1 MVGKMGSPITTLM
14 LRNVPRRY
22 TQEQLLGEIEAV
34 IGSTADFN
42 FLHMPWDLRNSCNV
56 GYAFLN
62 CCDAEGAKRCRE
74 VLDGYHFCM
83 SAKQKQCNVFDAHI
97 QGLESNLIHLLSTS
111 VGVLATG
118 CQPVKSMPVIIWQ
131 GRRVRFPQ
139 VVAALQRTD
148 APPEQRLRGQPCGS
162 AGPLFWSDTAL
173 LQELAP
179 GLEAMTTRRPFAS
192 TEGTT
197 MPGFVSEPA
206 RYASAGSTATPGFVS
221 EAARY
226 ASAGSTATPGFVS
239 EAARYASAGS
249 TTTPG
254 FVSEAA
260 RYASAGSSTTPG
272 FVSEAARYASA
283 GSSTT
288 PGFVSEASTQVFLS
302 LASLPGGR
310 GSSGSR
316 AWAGSVGEEHS
327 SPELQIAGKDDVSLL
342 LAEAALVQ
350 RIEAAMAERRLAL
363 PRASPPEAALLE
375 RRLPLPDRRAAV
387 GCPPSWQL
395 PTGLRLPP
403 GLDLGAPARP
413 AAQPAAPA
421 GPE

>member
-197 MPGFVSEPA
+197 MPGPPEPAPGKNAAEEEYESARSMGAGPYASAEGTTMPRFVSEPA

-239 EAARYASAGS
+239 ELPRRFSCLSPASRGGAAAAAVVPGREASARS
-249 TTTPG
+249 T
-254 FVSEAA
+254 A
-260 RYASAGSSTTPG
+260 
-272 FVSEAARYASA
+272 
-283 GSSTT
+283 
-288 PGFVSEASTQVFLS
+288 
-302 LASLPGGR
+302 
-310 GSSGSR
+310 
-316 AWAGSVGEEHS
+316 
-327 SPELQIAGKDDVSLL
+327 
-342 LAEAALVQ
+342 
-350 RIEAAMAERRLAL
+350 
-363 PRASPPEAALLE
+363 
-375 RRLPLPDRRAAV
+375 
-387 GCPPSWQL
+387 PPSCK
-395 PTGLRLPP
+395 
-403 GLDLGAPARP
+403 
-413 AAQPAAPA
+413 
-421 GPE
+421 

>member
-197 MPGFVSEPA
+197 MPGPPEPAPGKNAAEEEYESARSMGAGPYASAEGTTMPRFVSEPRRGTRPPGA
-206 RYASAGSTATPGFVS
+206 RRRPGSCPKQRGTRPLGARRRPGSCPKQRGTRPLGARRRPGSCPKQRGTRPLGARRRPGSCPKLPRRFSCLSPASRGGAAAAAVVPGREASARSTA
-221 EAARY
+221 
-226 ASAGSTATPGFVS
+226 
-239 EAARYASAGS
+239 
-249 TTTPG
+249 
-254 FVSEAA
+254 
-260 RYASAGSSTTPG
+260 
-272 FVSEAARYASA
+272 
-283 GSSTT
+283 
-288 PGFVSEASTQVFLS
+288 
-302 LASLPGGR
+302 
-310 GSSGSR
+310 
-316 AWAGSVGEEHS
+316 
-327 SPELQIAGKDDVSLL
+327 
-342 LAEAALVQ
+342 
-350 RIEAAMAERRLAL
+350 
-363 PRASPPEAALLE
+363 
-375 RRLPLPDRRAAV
+375 
-387 GCPPSWQL
+387 PPSCK
-395 PTGLRLPP
+395 
-403 GLDLGAPARP
+403 
-413 AAQPAAPA
+413 
-421 GPE
+421 